1 LIQEKPK
8 KETALLGQ
16 PLFVPAQTLLS
27 PFDKK
32 YNSAACV
39 LPVFELGL

>member
-1 LIQEKPK
+1 LKKNIQ